1 MTQILF
7 GKQLKFGY
15 AFNGLNKPK
24 VFVMAIGTTVSKQFK
39 QFPSIHILS
48 ELAKDPIDLSQ
59 EGVLTP
65 ERMEQFILR
74 ACGFKLLY
82 GTERVTLQVMEA
94 LYKLAV
100 EAHVIEKME
109 RMQSGEV
116 LNFIEGYPSENR
128 AVLHTAVRDFFDAPQ
143 SSKAAKEA
151 AALAKAEV
159 DKLEAFLPEMKN
171 FSDLV
176 IIGIGGSELGPKA
189 LYLAMEAYKQAGRN
203 VHFIGNVDPDD
214 MIKAF
219 LPLNLEKTLVAVV
232 SKSGTTLETCV
243 NDAFAREIF
252 EKKGLDPKS
261 HFIAITG
268 EGSPMDQPSK
278 YLKAFYIWDWIGG
291 RYSGSSIIGGVIL
304 AFACGFSLYL
314 DFLKGAHAMDL
325 NALNKDLKSNLPLL
339 GALIGIWNHNFLG
352 IQTTAIIPY
361 SQALWRFPAHL
372 QQLDMESNGKQIDR
386 QGRFVNYETGPIIWG
401 EAGTNAQHSFYQL
414 IHQGTLPICLEM
426 IGFLH
431 NQTGEDFT
439 YQDTSSQEKLL
450 SNLLA
455 QSIALAVGQ
464 KNDNPNKVFLGNRP
478 SSILFGDKLTPFA
491 LGSLLA
497 YFEHKVAFQG
507 FIWNINSFDQEGVQL
522 GKVLANKI
530 IDRFKAS
537 HGKDTPP
544 YPLADTLIR
553 LIQS

>member
-1 MTQILF
+1 MAAQFQQFQAT
-7 GKQLKFGY
+7 
-15 AFNGLNKPK
+15 GLLEK
-24 VFVMAIGTTVSKQFK
+24 
-39 QFPSIHILS
+39 
-48 ELAKDPIDLSQ
+48 LASHPIDLTE

-65 ERMEQFILR
+65 ERIAGFNLR

-82 GTERVTLQVMEA
+82 GTERVTSEVMDG
-94 LYKLAV
+94 LYQLAV
-100 EAHVIEKME
+100 ESHVIDKME

-116 LNFIEGYPSENR
+116 INFIEGFPSENR

-143 SSKAAKEA
+143 TAKAAKEA
-151 AALAKAEV
+151 TALALTEV
-159 DKLEAFLPEMKN
+159 EKLKVFLPELDR

-176 IIGIGGSELGPKA
+176 VIGIGGSELGPKA
-189 LYLAMEAYKQAGRN
+189 LYLALEAYQRPGRN

-214 MIKAF
+214 MVEAF
-219 LPLNLEKTLVAVV
+219 RPLDLKKTAVAVV

-252 EKKGLDPKS
+252 TKKGLDPKD

-291 RYSGSSIIGGVIL
+291 RYSGSTIIGGVIL
-304 AFACGFSLYL
+304 SFACGFSQYW
-314 DFLKGAHAMDL
+314 DFLKGAHAMDQ
-325 NALNKDLKSNLPLL
+325 NALNKDLKANLPLL
-339 GALIGIWNHNFLG
+339 AALIGIWNHNFLH

-361 SQALWRFPAHL
+361 SKALWRFPAHL

-386 QGRFVNYETGPIIWG
+386 QGHFVEFKTGPIIWG

-426 IGFLH
+426 IGFLQS
-431 NQTGEDFT
+431 QTGEDFT
-439 YQDTSSQEKLL
+439 YQDTNSQEKLL
-450 SNLLA
+450 SNMFA
-455 QSIALAVGQ
+455 QAIALAAGQ
-464 KNDNPNKVFLGNRP
+464 KSSNPNQVFLGNRP
-478 SSILFGDKLTPFA
+478 SSILVGEKLTPFS
-491 LGSLLA
+491 LGALLA

-530 IDRFKAS
+530 IDRFKAARGIQS
-537 HGKDTPP
+537 APF
-544 YPLADTLIR
+544 PLADAFIKQ
-553 LIQS
+553 IKE